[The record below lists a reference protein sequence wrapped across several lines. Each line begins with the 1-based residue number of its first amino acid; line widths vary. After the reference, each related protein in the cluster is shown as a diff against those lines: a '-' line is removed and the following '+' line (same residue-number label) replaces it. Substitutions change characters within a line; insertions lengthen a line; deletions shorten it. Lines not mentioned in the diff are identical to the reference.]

1 MIADFQP
8 EALPSINV
16 LVMGS
21 LAVPKGGQN
30 RQSAMDQ
37 AQ

>member
-1 MIADFQP
+1 
-8 EALPSINV
+8 V

-21 LAVPKGGQN
+21 LAVAKGGQN

-37 AQ
+37 AQWRWISNIYCSHVF